1 MKDNKT
7 LESFCLLDWQ
17 LAHYAPPVLDF
28 MYTIFASTDSS
39 FRKLH
44 FEDLLKTYY
53 SSLSET
59 VQKLGSDPHKLYS
72 FEQFQGQLEKFGEYA
87 LLRGIFTL
95 QFKVTD
101 SKDFG
106 DLDEYAE
113 LVDQGEEVDLLL
125 PFDDA
130 MKQKYSQLIN
140 DHISDLLEYGY
151 VKLDA

>member
-1 MKDNKT
+1 
-7 LESFCLLDWQ
+7 
-17 LAHYAPPVLDF
+17 
-28 MYTIFASTDSS
+28 MYTIFASTNGS

-44 FEDLLKTYY
+44 YESLLKTYY

-59 VQKLGSDPHKLYS
+59 IQKLGSNPNIYS
-72 FEQFQGQLEKFGEYA
+72 FDQFQKQLNKFGEYA

-101 SKDFG
+101 SKDIG

-113 LVDQGEEVDLLL
+113 LVDRGEEADLLL

-130 MKQKYSQLIN
+130 MKEKYSQLIN
-140 DHISDLLEYGY
+140 DHINDLLKYGY
-151 VKLDA
+151 VRPVA